1 MLKVKLLAYTPEPEK
16 LVAAAARL
24 CYSDKS
30 ADELMENF
38 TPDKVEAFVRKLV
51 SLGHESPM
59 EHVCFTFAI
68 DGISRACSH
77 QLVRHRIGASF
88 SQKSQRYVKENQ
100 FEYVTPP
107 KIAAKPELVA
117 KFDRAMADMQ
127 AAYAELL
134 AAGVPAEDARFVLPN
149 AASTSFV
156 LTMNVRSL
164 WHFFQLRCCNRA
176 QWEIRALANAMLAEV
191 REVAPLLFAKA
202 GATCDSIG
210 ICYEG
215 KMSCG
220 KCKNVLER

>member
-1 MLKVKLLAYTPEPEK
+1 VVKVILLEHTPEPER

-30 ADELMENF
+30 ADELLDNF
-38 TPDKVEAFVRKLV
+38 TPDKVESFVKKLV

-77 QLVRHRIGASF
+77 QLVRHRIGVSF

-107 KIAAKPELVA
+107 KIAAKPELA
-117 KFDRAMADMQ
+117 EKFDKAMADMQ
-127 AAYAELL
+127 GVYEELL

-149 AASTSFV
+149 AASTSLV
-156 LTMNVRSL
+156 VTMNVRSL
-164 WHFFQLRCCNRA
+164 WHFFELRCCNRA

-202 GATCDSIG
+202 GATCDSMG
-210 ICYEG
+210 ICFEG
-215 KMSCG
+215 GMTCG
-220 KCKNVLER
+220 KCPNVLSR

>member
-1 MLKVKLLAYTPEPEK
+1 MKVNLLQYTPEPEK

-30 ADELMENF
+30 ADELMDNF
-38 TPDKVEAFVRKLV
+38 TAEKVESFVGKLV

-77 QLVRHRIGASF
+77 QLVRHRIGVSF

-107 KIAAKPELVA
+107 KIAKNPELAA
-117 KFDRAMADMQ
+117 KFDSAMRDAQ

-149 AASTSFV
+149 AASTSLV
-156 LTMNVRSL
+156 VTMNVRSL
-164 WHFFQLRCCNRA
+164 WHFFELRCCNRA

-191 REVAPLLFAKA
+191 KEVAPLLFANA
-202 GATCDSIG
+202 GATCDSMG
-210 ICYEG
+210 VCFEG
-215 KMSCG
+215 GMSCG
-220 KCKNVLER
+220 KCKNVMNRQ

>member
-1 MLKVKLLAYTPEPEK
+1 MKVRLLQYTPEPEK

-38 TPDKVEAFVRKLV
+38 TPDKVEAFVAKLV

-59 EHVCFTFAI
+59 EHACFTFAI

-77 QLVRHRIGASF
+77 QLVRHRVGVSF

-107 KIAAKPELVA
+107 KIAKNPELA
-117 KFDRAMADMQ
+117 EKFDKAMSDMQ
-127 AAYAELL
+127 TAYAELL

-149 AASTSFV
+149 AASTSLV
-156 LTMNVRSL
+156 VTMNVRSL
-164 WHFFQLRCCNRA
+164 WHFFELRCCNRA
-176 QWEIRALANAMLAEV
+176 QWEIRALANAMLKEV
-191 REVAPLLFAKA
+191 REVAPLLFANA
-202 GATCDSIG
+202 GATCDSKG
-210 ICYEG
+210 ICFEG
-215 KMSCG
+215 SMSCG
-220 KCKNVLER
+220 KCKTVLNRQ

>member
-1 MLKVKLLAYTPEPEK
+1 VVKVILLEHTPEPER

-30 ADELMENF
+30 ADELLDNF
-38 TPDKVEAFVRKLV
+38 TPDKVESFVKKLV

-77 QLVRHRIGASF
+77 QLVRHRIGVSF

-107 KIAAKPELVA
+107 KIAAKPELA
-117 KFDRAMADMQ
+117 EKFDKAMADMQ
-127 AAYAELL
+127 GVYEELL

-149 AASTSFV
+149 AASTSLV
-156 LTMNVRSL
+156 VTMNVRSL
-164 WHFFQLRCCNRA
+164 WHFFELRCCNRA

-202 GATCDSIG
+202 GATCDSMG
-210 ICYEG
+210 ICFEG
-215 KMSCG
+215 GMTCG
-220 KCKNVLER
+220 KCSNVLSR